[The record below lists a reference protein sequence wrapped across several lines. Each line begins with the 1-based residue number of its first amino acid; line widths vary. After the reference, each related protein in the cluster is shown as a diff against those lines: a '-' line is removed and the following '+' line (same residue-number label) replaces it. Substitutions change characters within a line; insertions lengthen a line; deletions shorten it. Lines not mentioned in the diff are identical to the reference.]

1 MGTKYQNEE
10 PNGELWQ
17 LPERLTPSQIQPA
30 RRIYMV
36 LLMLAHLMRQI
47 SPDSQWHNKVRALI
61 LRHPEV
67 PLFPMG
73 FPNGWQEHTFFQQG
87 EG

>member
-1 MGTKYQNEE
+1 
-10 PNGELWQ
+10 
-17 LPERLTPSQIQPA
+17 
-30 RRIYMV
+30 MV

-47 SPDSQWHNKVRALI
+47 SPDSQWHNKVRSLI

-73 FPNGWQEHTFFQQG
+73 FPNGWQEHMFFQQG